1 MKTHTQ
7 QVRLSTRR
15 GTIYLLVL
23 FSSLI
28 VAAISLSSLQ
38 LMRLQGRVVSSSADF
53 SAAQSCARAAIE
65 IGMLKI
71 RNDPYWRTRL
81 GNGNWITSQPI
92 GAGTFS
98 LSAADPI
105 DNDIRNGDNHP
116 VVLTGTGMKGEARF
130 QISMRMEVGPRVGSC
145 LEVAMVSGD
154 DIRIDGNT
162 LTCDQSVS
170 ANDIVV
176 ATGGSTINADVEAF
190 GGISGSTYA
199 QAVQSGAAKR
209 NMPDRQQVLDYYIAQ
224 GTSIPY
230 SVLPKWANTN
240 LIQNSSFET
249 NTANWYPMTSCTL
262 QQSSSRSK
270 VGSSSLHVVSRSTSA
285 DVAAQ
290 DIPVQQVKSGHTYHL
305 SAHVSHTSAGT
316 AMGILILESTGEGV
330 QTFTTPSF
338 SSGSP
343 NFGQYPWID
352 LNGNITP
359 TWTGTLTRARIAIW
373 ISTKDSY
380 YMDKVSLIDVTYP
393 VNQYVM
399 DSQLISPTVNPYGA
413 TNTKGI
419 YVFNCAG
426 KDVVIGNSRIVGTL
440 VFIDPGGDSA
450 IQGSVCWE
458 AAVYNYP
465 ALLTNNELSIR
476 TATTGLSEVNC
487 GVNLNPSGT
496 PYPFDG
502 GTANQ
507 TTDDS
512 YPSKITGIIYSADK
526 LNLSGSP
533 AIKGVVIA
541 DDDVRVGATS
551 VVLNYGNIYLNDPP
565 PGFSGGTITM
575 KVVPGT
581 WQRTVD

>member
-1 MKTHTQ
+1 MKTHNQ
-7 QVRLSTRR
+7 QVRLNTRR

-28 VAAISLSSLQ
+28 VATISLSSLQ
-38 LMRLQGRVVSSSADF
+38 LMRLQGRDVSSSADF
-53 SAAQSCARAAIE
+53 TTAQSCARAAIE

-81 GNGNWITSQPI
+81 GNGNWITSQTI
-92 GAGTFS
+92 GSGTCS

-116 VVLTGTGMKGEARF
+116 VVLTGIGMKGEARF

-145 LEVAMVSGD
+145 LEVAMASGT

-162 LTCDQSVS
+162 LTCNQSIC
-170 ANDIVV
+170 ANDKVV
-176 ATGGSTINADVEAF
+176 ATGGSTVNANVEAF
-190 GGISGSTYA
+190 GTISGGTYA
-199 QAVQSGAAKR
+199 QATQPGAAKK

-230 SVLPKWANTN
+230 SVLPKWINTEI
-240 LIQNSSFET
+240 IQNTSFET
-249 NTANWYPMTSCTL
+249 NTANWDPMTSCVL
-262 QQSSSRSK
+262 QQSSTQS
-270 VGSSSLHVVSRSTSA
+270 VDGSGSLLVTSRSTSD

-290 DIPVQQVKSGHTYHL
+290 DIPVQQIRSGRTYQL
-305 SAHVSHTSAGT
+305 SLHVSHTSVGT
-316 AMGILILESTGEGV
+316 AKGILILESTGEGV

-338 SSGSP
+338 SSGTA
-343 NFGQYPWID
+343 NMGLYPWID
-352 LNGNITP
+352 LNGKITP
-359 TWTGTLTRARIAIW
+359 TWTGTLTRSRIAIW
-373 ISTKDSY
+373 ISTKNSY

-393 VNQYVM
+393 ANQYVI
-399 DSQLISPTVNPYGA
+399 DSQLISPTLNPYGT

-419 YVFNCAG
+419 YVINCGG

-440 VFIDPGGDSA
+440 VFIDPGKESA

-458 AAVYNYP
+458 AAVYNFP
-465 ALLTNNELSIR
+465 ALLTNKEFSIR
-476 TATTGLSEVNC
+476 TATTGLSEVNS
-487 GVNLNPSGT
+487 GQNLNPSGT

-502 GTANQ
+502 GNANQ
-507 TTDDS
+507 TSNDS

-533 AIKGVVIA
+533 NIKGVVVA
-541 DDDVRVGATS
+541 DSEIRVAATS
-551 VVLNYGNIYLNDPP
+551 VALNYGNIYLNDPP
-565 PGFSGGTITM
+565 PGFNGGTITM
-575 KVVPGT
+575 KVVAGT
-581 WQRTVD
+581 WRRTVD